1 MSHPLNELA
10 WEEEFDKEFMKDNG
24 SDVEPSFSD
33 PNGQYGPVKAFIR
46 DLLSLK
52 NAEIKSDIER
62 HVDYIKTAD
71 QIIKESNESL

>member
-24 SDVEPSFSD
+24 PDVEPSFSD

-52 NAEIKSDIER
+52 DAEIKSDIER